1 MAMIDQH
8 LAYFDAI
15 VVTFNLLR
23 YFLVNFEA
31 MKDVMVV
38 WNTAVEDHLFAQ
50 PFQVVKNILDNYLRL
65 RYVPSKQDVFLLR
78 QMPPKFS
85 KWFFQFLGQIKPEF
99 SPGIIYC

>member
-38 WNTAVEDHLFAQ
+38 WNTAV
-50 PFQVVKNILDNYLRL
+50 
-65 RYVPSKQDVFLLR
+65 
-78 QMPPKFS
+78 
-85 KWFFQFLGQIKPEF
+85 
-99 SPGIIYC
+99 